1 MARSQRTVQRPTGVT
16 VFAVLEIIFTVMSFL
31 FWIFVALVSAIVQL
45 VPEAKQMMG
54 AALAEAE
61 VSIAYLA
68 VTAVVSVMVSVAGF
82 IAAMGALKLRVWGR
96 KMMMVVAGFSIL
108 YGIVN
113 QVAFNQIETGFFF
126 LLPGLVYNGLIL
138 WYFNR
143 KDVKAVFS

>member
-1 MARSQRTVQRPTGVT
+1 M
-16 VFAVLEIIFTVMSFL
+16 FAVLEIIFTVMSFL